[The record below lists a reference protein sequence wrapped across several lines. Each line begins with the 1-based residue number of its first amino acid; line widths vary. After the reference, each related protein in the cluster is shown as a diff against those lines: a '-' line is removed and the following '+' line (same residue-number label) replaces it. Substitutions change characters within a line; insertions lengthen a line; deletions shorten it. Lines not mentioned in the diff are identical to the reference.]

1 MAKPCYNSPLFNKTI
16 KVNTMSDNAKFVAG
30 ILIIA
35 CMVALG
41 FVLVA
46 SYFDVLV
53 K

>member
-1 MAKPCYNSPLFNKTI
+1 
-16 KVNTMSDNAKFVAG
+16 MSDNAKFVAG
-30 ILIIA
+30 ILIVAGMI
-35 CMVALG
+35 ALG